1 MAKPKAD
8 DGMTVSLFPFM
19 SILACLIGALV
30 VMIVVQSINQSS
42 QTEGRTEE
50 DIKRAKEFL
59 ELEKELAQDNA
70 TLEELEAKIEESQ
83 AVEEELEE
91 TRNRNVLLKGNLNI
105 SEFDKEEKSRKAAE
119 LQQIL
124 ENLTADLEIWKHTK
138 PKLDA
143 RIKELEAKLKELN
156 KKPDDTPPPVV
167 VVPSGSGAE
176 QGTSFF
182 FAEAS
187 GSGIKVLRSFDEAM
201 NVTDIIRVNTGAI
214 GVNEDLNTWL
224 DEVANIDKSQII
236 VLVRDG
242 GHHSS
247 NQLRNY
253 SMHPDHPF
261 QVPVSRLPMPGSGDA
276 DLKAFKALAGKL
288 PPRAKPQKPP
298 APAKP
303 K

>member
-8 DGMTVSLFPFM
+8 DGMTISLFPFM

-30 VMIVVQSINQSS
+30 VMIVVQSINQGSKT
-42 QTEGRTEE
+42 QGRSEE
-50 DIKRAKEFL
+50 DITRAKAFL
-59 ELEKELAQDNA
+59 EIEKELAQDNA
-70 TLEELEAKIEESQ
+70 KLEELEVLIEESQ
-83 AVEEELEE
+83 AVEDDLAE
-91 TRNRNVLLKGNLNI
+91 TRKRNVLLKGNLNI

-124 ENLTADLEIWKHTK
+124 ENMSADLDIWKHTK
-138 PKLDA
+138 PELNT
-143 RIKELEAKLKELN
+143 RIKELEAKLNKLN

-167 VVPSGSGAE
+167 VIPSGSGAE
-176 QGTSFF
+176 QGTSYF

-187 GSGIKVLRSFDEAM
+187 GSGIKILRSFDNTM

-224 DEVANIDKSQII
+224 DEVASVDKSQII

-253 SMHPDHPF
+253 SMHPEHPF
-261 QVPVSRLPMPGSGDA
+261 QVPVSRLPMPGAGDA
-276 DLKAFKALAGKL
+276 DLKAFKELAGKL
-288 PPRAKPQKPP
+288 PPRSKPARPP
-298 APAKP
+298 GPP
-303 K
+303 KGK